1 MLNTDFSKIDLNDI
15 LDNHVRI
22 SLDIIRKIKP
32 LKYFDEYL
40 RWGYFPFFIED
51 KEFYFQ
57 RLQEIINMII
67 DVELPL
73 LRGVDNSKTIKIKQL
88 LFIIAQSSPFKPNI
102 SKLAERIE
110 VTRNTMNE
118 YIKILADAKL
128 INLLNK
134 NAIGISL
141 LQKPDKIFLEN
152 TNLAYAI
159 SNTVPDK
166 GSLRETFF
174 YNQISENHI
183 VSYPDKGDFLV
194 DDKVLFEIGGKN
206 KTVKQIAGIE
216 NAYIVSDDIE
226 LGYEN
231 KIPIWLF
238 GFLY

>member
-1 MLNTDFSKIDLNDI
+1 
-15 LDNHVRI
+15 
-22 SLDIIRKIKP
+22 
-32 LKYFDEYL
+32 
-40 RWGYFPFFIED
+40 
-51 KEFYFQ
+51 
-57 RLQEIINMII
+57 MII